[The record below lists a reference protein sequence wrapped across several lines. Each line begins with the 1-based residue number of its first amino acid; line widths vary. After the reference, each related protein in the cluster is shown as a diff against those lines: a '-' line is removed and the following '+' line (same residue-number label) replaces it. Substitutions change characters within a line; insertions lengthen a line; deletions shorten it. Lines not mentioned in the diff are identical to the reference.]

1 MATIVGILRA
11 IGIVPSS
18 TGMSL
23 YSEIDRAKTL
33 VGTIDVSSLGL
44 TSIIDGTVS
53 LVSVIVT
60 GE

>member
-33 VGTIDVSSLGL
+33 LGTIDTGNIEL
-44 TSIIDGTVS
+44 TSILDANTSLITV
-53 LVSVIVT
+53 IET
-60 GE
+60 GD